1 MEQQKIFHV
10 HDLSNI
16 FSDEDIWEYSKENN
30 LAIITKD
37 ADFSN
42 KILYKS
48 PPPKVVHLK
57 IGNMKMR
64 EFHAFLNKAW
74 PAILEELESNKLI
87 NVFSD
92 RIESLN

>member
-1 MEQQKIFHV
+1 MEQQKFFHV